1 MFRTFSAKSNQVFA
15 VCFLVFLLSGPMPC
29 PLSATRTTPEATD
42 QLQTELDAINLQ
54 IDYLKLKVQ
63 ENSGQINQLE
73 KKIASKKKEIAE
85 LKEQISA
92 INIKKIHFAEQIGK
106 LEAEIALGQQQMRE
120 LMTRFR
126 ARLVQLHKIKQG
138 TLLGSIFSAKNLN
151 SFLNRFQMVKYLLEN
166 DKELLTEMKNK
177 NEQLVKNSAQLVE
190 KEKQMASMQQDLDQK
205 KARVDNENLSL
216 EAMLKTVVLEKKLFV
231 SREKKLAG
239 ARSDLEKEIAKIEAG
254 REDKNQS
261 FEQELKKTAPKS
273 VQPQKLPE
281 DAPEAARVMKFSWPA
296 NRQSIKTFARSGNE
310 KAPALR
316 IELQGEAEILAAGRG
331 KVLYKGEISGL
342 GNVII
347 LGHERGFSTVYANL
361 DEMWVGLG
369 QIVNQGETIARVF
382 SGGPGMHFEIR
393 FGGKKQRPADYLPA
407 IDQQ

>member
-1 MFRTFSAKSNQVFA
+1 MSRSFSAKSIPIFA
-15 VCFLVFLLSGPMPC
+15 ACCIALLLTCSFSC
-29 PLSATRTTPEATD
+29 PSYAARTTPEVTD

-63 ENSGQINQLE
+63 ENSGQINQLG

-92 INIKKIHFAEQIGK
+92 INIKKVHFAQQIQA
-106 LEAEIALGQQQMRE
+106 LEEEIALGQQQMRD
-120 LMTRFR
+120 LLTRFR

-190 KEKQMASMQQDLDQK
+190 KEQQMASMQKELDQK

-216 EAMLKTVVLEKKLFV
+216 EAMLKTIVLEKKLFV

-239 ARSDLEKEIAKIEAG
+239 TRSDLEKEIAKIEAG

-261 FEQELKKTAPKS
+261 FEKELKKTAPKTI
-273 VQPQKLPE
+273 QPQKLPD

-296 NRQSIKTFARSGNE
+296 NRPSIKSFAASGNE

-361 DEMWVGLG
+361 DDMWVGLG
-369 QIVNQGETIARVF
+369 QIVNQGETIGRVF

-393 FGGKKQRPADYLPA
+393 FGGKKQRPVEYLPP
-407 IDQQ
+407 IDQL